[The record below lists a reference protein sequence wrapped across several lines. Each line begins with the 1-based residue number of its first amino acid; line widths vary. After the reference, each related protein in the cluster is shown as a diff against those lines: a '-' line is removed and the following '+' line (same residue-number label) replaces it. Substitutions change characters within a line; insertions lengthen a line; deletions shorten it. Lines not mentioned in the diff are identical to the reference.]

1 MCVMVKALHAFGL
14 RSEAVMYLEGYNG
27 SGKAHGVDVTVVCGR
42 NDTGV
47 AGDEA
52 GDVCILPDGP
62 GTRRGLCGF
71 ISMMCSVSRMISRN
85 KYNLVVAHDLSAGL
99 ASLVSAW
106 VSGCPGRIY
115 VRDEPGVG
123 MEGGH
128 WRLRDRLALRIASEV
143 IRRESRDEE
152 MHSIYARA
160 RNGAYA

>member
-14 RSEAVMYLEGYNG
+14 RSEAVMYLDGSVG

-42 NDTGV
+42 NDPGG
-47 AGDEA
+47 AGD
-52 GDVCILPDGP
+52 DGRHNSLLTD
-62 GTRRGLCGF
+62 GTCARGLCGF
-71 ISMMCSVSRMISRN
+71 ISMICSVSRMISRN
-85 KYNLVVAHDLSAGL
+85 KYNLVVGHDLSAGL

-106 VSGCPGRIY
+106 LSGCPCRIY
-115 VRDEPGVG
+115 VRDETGVE
-123 MEGGH
+123 MEGGP